1 MKTQST
7 SPRGAI
13 SSRSLTAAALLFC
26 AAFISLPSPAL
37 AGNGNQGNPG
47 VIPPQASPDDH
58 TYGEWSAMWWQWAFG
73 QAPDVNPVL
82 DETGDLAGSGQSG
95 PVWFLAGTFGGPA
108 ERTAAIPAGKKLFF
122 PIVNWSVWEPD
133 DDETSRLIVE
143 HLGLDPNVL
152 TEAEILRIT
161 ANWLADRSAPISCMV
176 DGVSINNLANYRA
189 ESPDFEFIF
198 DDDLAALFGLDGGLK
213 SPAVADGY
221 WLMLAPLP
229 SGEHTIEFH
238 GVAEISTANGDPFDL
253 YFTVDILYHLNVV
266 PDSN

>member
-1 MKTQST
+1 MKQDNLN
-7 SPRGAI
+7 PRVAKFTHA
-13 SSRSLTAAALLFC
+13 LTAAALLIC
-26 AAFISLPSPAL
+26 AAALTLPSTAL
-37 AGNGNQGNPG
+37 AGKGNQGNPG

-73 QAPDVNPVL
+73 LAPDVNPVL
-82 DETGDLAGSGQSG
+82 DTTGDLAASGQSG

-108 ERTAAIPAGKKLFF
+108 ERYATIPSGKKLFF

-152 TEAEILRIT
+152 TEAEILRLT
-161 ANWLADRSAPISCMV
+161 ANWLADRSMPVSCTV
-176 DGVSINNLANYRA
+176 DGVAIKNLENYRA

-198 DDDLAALFGLDGGLK
+198 NDELAELFELAGGLK

-221 WLMLAPLP
+221 WLMLAPL
-229 SGEHTIEFH
+229 SVGEHMIEFH
-238 GVAEISTANGDPFDL
+238 GVAEISEANGDPFDL
-253 YFTVDILYHLNVV
+253 SFTVDIIYHLTVV
-266 PDSN
+266 GD